1 MSSSSPKFDQDGID
15 DGKTFDVLIVG
26 AGFAGCYQLHLLR
39 EAGFSVKVLE
49 IGSDLGGT
57 WFFNRYPGARC
68 DVESMQ
74 YCYSFS
80 EELTEKWVWSERYP
94 SQKEILSYIFQ
105 AAEMYG
111 WRRDIQFNT
120 RVVSVAQRSSNT
132 NWIIRTEIGEE
143 FFAKFCIFASG
154 NLSSTKRV
162 EFEGLE
168 TFKGNWY
175 HSANWPVD
183 EINLVGK
190 RVGIVGTGSTG
201 IQLIPVLAEVAAH
214 LTIFQ
219 RTANFSIPAHN
230 STLSV
235 ERQNEVKAEYAVFRD
250 VMRNNDAGMFVEVGT
265 KSVREVTLEEA
276 HKELERRWQIGGA
289 GQFASAFTDT
299 MTDENS
305 NKIFADFVRSKIR
318 KIVEDQDIAEKLCPV
333 DHPFGSKRICVDS
346 NYFQT
351 FNRENVS
358 LVDLRAT
365 PFVKITE
372 DGIMTSD
379 DEYELDVLIF
389 AIGFDA
395 MTGALAEIEIFNK
408 DGKSLKDKWVNGP
421 ETFLGLATSGFPN
434 LFFITGPGSPSVL
447 SNMLVSIEQHVEW
460 VTDCLI
466 FMRGKK
472 FETIDVVVEA
482 EINWVDHVNEV
493 ASKTLFSRA
502 NSWFNGANIPGK
514 KHVFMPYL
522 GGVGRYRRICDDVAT
537 RNYEG
542 FIFRSKI

>member
-1 MSSSSPKFDQDGID
+1 MLNNTPKLDQDGD
-15 DGKTFDVLIVG
+15 AGGKIFDVVIVG
-26 AGFAGCYQLHLLR
+26 AGFSGCYQLHLLR

-49 IGSDLGGT
+49 IGDDIGGT
-57 WFFNRYPGARC
+57 WYFNRYPGARC

-80 EELTEKWVWSERYP
+80 EELTEKWVWSERYS
-94 SQKEILSYIFQ
+94 SQKEILDYIFQ

-120 RVVSVAQRSSNT
+120 RVVSVAQSSSNT
-132 NWIIRTEIGEE
+132 NWVIQTEIGEV
-143 FFAKFCIFASG
+143 FSAKFCIFASG
-154 NLSSTKRV
+154 NLSSTKKV

-168 TFKGNWY
+168 TFKGKWY
-175 HSANWPVD
+175 HSAHWPED
-183 EINLVGK
+183 GINLAGK
-190 RVGIVGTGSTG
+190 RIGVVGTGSTG
-201 IQLIPVLAEVAAH
+201 IQLIPVLAEEAGH
-214 LTIFQ
+214 LTVFQ

-235 ERQNEVKAEYAVFRD
+235 DRQNAIKAEYEVFRD

-265 KSVREVTLEEA
+265 KSVREVTVDEV
-276 HKELERRWQIGGA
+276 HNELERRWQIGGA
-289 GQFASAFTDT
+289 GQFASAFNDV
-299 MTDENS
+299 MTNEVS
-305 NKIFADFVRSKIR
+305 NKIFADFVRNKIR
-318 KIVEDQDIAEKLCPV
+318 KTVKDQDVAEKLCPI

-346 NYFQT
+346 NYYQT

-358 LVDLRAT
+358 LVDLRSAPLMKVT
-365 PFVKITE
+365 A
-372 DGIMTSD
+372 DGVMTSEA
-379 DEYELDVLIF
+379 EYELDVLIF

-395 MTGALAEIEIFNK
+395 MTGALSEISIVNNQ
-408 DGKSLKDKWVNGP
+408 GKSLKGKWVNGP

-460 VTDCLI
+460 VTKCLI
-466 FMRGKK
+466 FMREKK
-472 FETIDVVVEA
+472 FDAIDVVADA
-482 EINWVDHVNEV
+482 ETNWVKHVNEL

-514 KHVFMPYL
+514 KRVFIPYL
-522 GGVGRYRRICDDVAT
+522 GGVGVYRRICDDIAN
-537 RNYEG
+537 RDYEG
-542 FIFRSKI
+542 FTFRSTI